1 MSEIRNAKITATE
14 ITMAD
19 HGCLTF
25 RVCVEGNCWG
35 CWIGGYSIGKGY
47 LDAKEF
53 EGYGRGLEA
62 IMRVMDTVGVN
73 RWEDL
78 KGKYIRV
85 ETNGLG
91 GTVHKIGHIMRDK
104 WFDLKEFFA
113 DEGC

>member
-1 MSEIRNAKITATE
+1 MNEIRNAKITATE

-19 HGCLTF
+19 YGCLTF
-25 RVCVEGNCWG
+25 RVCVEGSGWG
-35 CWIGGYSIGKGY
+35 CWIGGYCIGKGY

-53 EGYGRGLEA
+53 EGYDRGLEA

-85 ETNGLG
+85 ETNGCG